1 LNTSFKWNQDE
12 LGNEKRLMKVTK
24 FEKQFKLVM
33 AIIHEDDGATNDL
46 CQQSPQ
52 YFIKKWIW
60 H

>member
-46 CQQSPQ
+46 CQQSAQ
-52 YFIKKWIW
+52 YFIKK
-60 H
+60 